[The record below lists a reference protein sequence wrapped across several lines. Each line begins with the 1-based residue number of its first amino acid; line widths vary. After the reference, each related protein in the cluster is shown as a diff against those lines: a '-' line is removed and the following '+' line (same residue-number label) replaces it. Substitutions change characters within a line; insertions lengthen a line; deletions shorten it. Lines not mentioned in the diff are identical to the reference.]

1 MNVTAIDVELLR
13 TPTGYT
19 LRLDEVATVMEA
31 RQVRWEHGAL
41 YAVVSVRTKIQGV
54 RTSGGDV
61 VTEQRV
67 NLSSD
72 RGRKD
77 VAAACADRGP
87 GVDVDWKGFIDEFAI
102 RILAAER
109 EGKPFET
116 VGRRPARIDPG
127 YVLAPWLPKGK
138 AAIFYG
144 PGGAT
149 KGFLTV
155 AMCVSLATGV
165 EIIPGFVPTAI
176 GSPLYLDWESDG
188 WDIDDR
194 VKRIARG
201 AGVRAPEI
209 SYRECVVPLVDQIDD
224 VVRQVHRDSHDF
236 LVIDSVGMAM
246 NPKREGGDPNESVRA
261 MFQAIRPLGVTT
273 VAIDHVVGAET
284 KAGSKSSRPYGSV
297 YKENLARNTYEV
309 RPLPPVPGE
318 TGVRHITV
326 RHAKGNMSDL
336 RPIIGLQVI
345 FDHDAVRFEA
355 EPVRIVEAEEDGHAW
370 PTSTRDL
377 VREILQ
383 RGHLTEAEI
392 ADEIGRKLDTV
403 GRVLRR
409 YSPTAKNP
417 DDRWFNRLPSG
428 RWEAIP
434 MGPAEVSDAG

>member
-1 MNVTAIDVELLR
+1 MTNAIADVDLLR

-19 LRLDEVATVMEA
+19 LRFDEIAVVMEG

-41 YAVVSVRTKIQGV
+41 YAVVSVRSKIAGV

-77 VAAACADRGP
+77 VSAACADRGP
-87 GVDVDWKGFIDEFAI
+87 GVDVDWKGLIDEFSI

-116 VGRRPARIDPG
+116 VGRRPQRIDPG
-127 YVLAPWLPKGK
+127 FVLAPYLPKGK

-165 EIIPGFVPTAI
+165 EIIPGFHPPAV
-176 GSPLYLDWESDG
+176 GRPLYLDWESDG

-201 AGVRAPEI
+201 AGIQPPEI
-209 SYRECVVPLVDQIDD
+209 AYRECVVPLVDQIDD
-224 VVRQVHRDSHDF
+224 VVRQVHRDSHNF

-284 KAGSKSSRPYGSV
+284 KVGSKSSRPYGSV

-309 RPLPPVPGE
+309 RPLPSVPGE

-336 RPIIGLQVI
+336 RPIVGIQVI
-345 FDHDAVRFEA
+345 FDQDSVRFET
-355 EPVRIVEAEEDGHAW
+355 EPVRVIEAEDEGHAY

-377 VREILQ
+377 IREILA
-383 RGHLTEAEI
+383 RGHLTDEAI
-392 ADEIGRKLDTV
+392 ADEIGRKVDTV

-409 YSPTAKNP
+409 YGVSAKHP
-417 DDRWFNRLPSG
+417 ADRWFNRLASG
-428 RWEAIP
+428 SWENLPIGAVE
-434 MGPAEVSDAG
+434 ASDAG